1 MTHVPKITEP
11 RRRQARSVANDARIL
26 DAVVERLDSGGW
38 EETSLVQIAR
48 QAGLTHPAV
57 LDRYDSRTTAVVD
70 AWHQRLSPP
79 LLEQLQHG
87 IALLDGRV
95 TEDDLMT
102 VLEPFIYPDPRTRAA
117 AEVILVS
124 RYEPALADAVNS
136 TLREDLEQWLTPRRG
151 RVTRAQAARRAFL
164 LALALGCVAE
174 GRRRL
179 PTMTLDLDFEM
190 HTFAQALNARV
201 FPVTLPTVRA
211 THLSEPPRFDTDDP
225 ALQALLSATLAEIGH
240 LGFEAATV
248 KRIAERAGYTT
259 GLIFR
264 RYKCKRD
271 LFLDATARMLT
282 NAGTANHE
290 FQLSLW
296 DKVPS
301 GVADATLTRE
311 FMRPELKELRTIT
324 YEQYRLSWHDD
335 QMQASFAEA
344 QEQVVRETQE
354 LFPHLTPERAAA
366 RSLVALARGAGVGL
380 IADLHDGAWR
390 LPHDVVTVPLHEA
403 DAPFA

>member
-1 MTHVPKITEP
+1 M
-11 RRRQARSVANDARIL
+11 NDARIL

-57 LDRYDSRTTAVVD
+57 LDRYDSRTTAVID
-70 AWHQRLSPP
+70 AWHQRLAPP
-79 LLEQLQHG
+79 LLD
-87 IALLDGRV
+87 ALRQCMAALDAAVRG
-95 TEDDLMT
+95 DDLAAALDT
-102 VLEPFIYPDPRTRAA
+102 FIYPDPRMRAA
-117 AEVILVS
+117 AEVLLVS
-124 RYEPALADAVNS
+124 RYEPALGAAVAS
-136 TLREDLEQWLTPRRG
+136 TLGADLDQWLTPRRG
-151 RVTRAQAARRAFL
+151 RLTRAQAARHAFL
-164 LALALGCVAE
+164 LALALGSVVE

-179 PTMTLDLDFEM
+179 PSMPLDVEFEISIM
-190 HTFAQALNARV
+190 AQALNERV
-201 FPVTLPTVRA
+201 FPVTLPTARA
-211 THLSEPPRFDTDDP
+211 THLSEPPNFGTDDP

-264 RYKCKRD
+264 RYSSKRD

-282 NAGTANHE
+282 SAGTANHE

-296 DKVPS
+296 DKVSS

-324 YEQYRLSWHDD
+324 YEQYRLSWHDAE
-335 QMQASFAEA
+335 MQASFADA
-344 QEQVVRETQE
+344 QEQVQRETQE
-354 LFPHLTPERAAA
+354 IFPHLTAEQASARAFF
-366 RSLVALARGAGVGL
+366 ALARGAGVGL
-380 IADLHDGAWR
+380 VAELHQGAWQ
-390 LPHDVVTVPLHEA
+390 LPHDVVTVPLTDE
-403 DAPFA
+403 DI